1 MQSSMKFL
9 ILIIVGSYQGNVLSA
24 IFKPYSIGV
33 GASCTIFACI
43 AVLGIWYW
51 LNYYRLGQNR
61 HIFLVFF
68 ILIGAFSLMNFLAA
82 NNIDMYGHLGG
93 FLAGLP
99 LGVLY
104 LKSEGSDDE
113 RK

>member
-1 MQSSMKFL
+1 MKFL
-9 ILIIVGSYQGNVLSA
+9 ILILVGSYQGNVLSA

-33 GASCTIFACI
+33 GASCTVFAFI

-51 LNYYRLGQNR
+51 LNQYRLGQNR
-61 HIFLVFF
+61 YVYLVFL
-68 ILIGAFSLMNFLAA
+68 ILIAAFSVMNFLAA
-82 NNIDMYGHLGG
+82 NNIDIYGHLGG

-99 LGVLY
+99 LGVRY

-113 RK
+113 QK